1 MSAALAIGQR
11 AWVSARILWGAPI
24 TVKFRGVLQAL
35 LAALLL
41 VALIS
46 WNPADPSLNAA
57 SGAAPT
63 NWLGLN
69 GALFADLFMQSL
81 GLAAWP
87 ATILLVAFGL
97 AAAIGDA
104 VQQRL
109 KPTALKG
116 LSATGG
122 VLALSTALSA
132 LAAPA
137 AWPLAAGLG
146 GLWGDAIVGLVRM
159 ACEALRLPGAPV
171 IAAVLFLPLALWGIG
186 YAIGLRFADLGDGLA
201 WARGARHPAP
211 ATPKARRAAV
221 KAPPR
226 ARPAPEPDDDS
237 FDPAPP
243 WEAPAP
249 VRGAPEPK
257 VAAAK
262 APKPRREADDSQA
275 AFDFARPSTGFDL
288 PPLSMLTKPAKR
300 VASVDEEALK
310 QNAKMLEGVLQE
322 FGVRGVIDHAVDCAP
337 RRPVP
342 GPDTSSVS
350 VGCHSFG
357 ARRGRRRSR
366 GRPCS
371 NGSYRRAGRTHS
383 RRRAPSQ
390 DYVSRGF

>member
-81 GLAAWP
+81 GLGAWP
-87 ATILLVAFGL
+87 AAILLIAFGL

-104 VQQRL
+104 IQQRL
-109 KPTALKG
+109 KPTPMKA

-122 VLALSTALSA
+122 VLALSAALSA

-146 GLWGDAIVGLVRM
+146 GLWGDAIVGLIRWM
-159 ACEALRLPGAPV
+159 CDGLRLPGAPV
-171 IAAVLFLPLALWGIG
+171 IAGLLFLPLALWGIG
-186 YAIGLRFADLGDGLA
+186 YAVGLRFADIGDGLA
-201 WARGARHPAP
+201 WARGIRHPQPPQAK
-211 ATPKARRAAV
+211 TRRAAA

-226 ARPAPEPDDDS
+226 ARPVLELDDGLEVS
-237 FDPAPP
+237 TPP
-243 WEAPAP
+243 P
-249 VRGAPEPK
+249 
-257 VAAAK
+257 
-262 APKPRREADDSQA
+262 
-275 AFDFARPSTGFDL
+275 
-288 PPLSMLTKPAKR
+288 
-300 VASVDEEALK
+300 
-310 QNAKMLEGVLQE
+310 
-322 FGVRGVIDHAVDCAP
+322 
-337 RRPVP
+337 
-342 GPDTSSVS
+342 
-350 VGCHSFG
+350 
-357 ARRGRRRSR
+357 RRRSR
-366 GRPCS
+366 AARPTTA
-371 NGSYRRAGRTHS
+371 RP
-383 RRRAPSQ
+383 PSTSSGPRP
-390 DYVSRGF
+390 DSTCPRCRC